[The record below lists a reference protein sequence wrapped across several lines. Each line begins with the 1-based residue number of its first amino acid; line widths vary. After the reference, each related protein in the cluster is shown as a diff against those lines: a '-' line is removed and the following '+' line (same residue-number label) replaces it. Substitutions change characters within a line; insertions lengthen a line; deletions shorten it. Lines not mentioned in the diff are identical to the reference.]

1 MYNVMEKNGILRKK
15 RKEFAIRII
24 KPHRYISTEKENK
37 SIYSDAEERMKL
49 LTTGIKTAK
58 AHC

>member
-1 MYNVMEKNGILRKK
+1 MEKNGILRKK

-49 LTTGIKTAK
+49 LTAGIKTAK
-58 AHC
+58 SHC